1 MIHKRIES
9 HEIVMETIPNADYYS
24 IVTTENDPMTGDLIG
39 WCRYDRETMNH
50 LFDSYGWTKDA

>member
-1 MIHKRIES
+1 
-9 HEIVMETIPNADYYS
+9 METIPNADYYS